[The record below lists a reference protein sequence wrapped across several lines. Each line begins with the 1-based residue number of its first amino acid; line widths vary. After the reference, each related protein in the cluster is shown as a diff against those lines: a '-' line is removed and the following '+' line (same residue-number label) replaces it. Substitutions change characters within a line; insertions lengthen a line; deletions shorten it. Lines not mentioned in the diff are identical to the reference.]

1 MSSALENADT
11 VPLYDNSASKNTK
24 VPLST
29 LAAFFSSLNNTFNEL
44 IASGVT
50 SKKFTHTLGINT
62 IIQLVGQTSGD
73 TVYADVKRN
82 PDGDN
87 VNEVEVT
94 FGSATTEPIC
104 ALITKVME
112 FPT

>member
-1 MSSALENADT
+1 MFK
-11 VPLYDNSASKNTK
+11 DNFK
-24 VPLST
+24 P
-29 LAAFFSSLNNTFNEL
+29 
-44 IASGVT
+44 
-50 SKKFTHTLGINT
+50 
-62 IIQLVGQTSGD
+62 IQLVGQTSGD

-104 ALITKVME
+104 ALVTKVGQY
-112 FPT
+112 PQ